1 MRIRYRLM
9 LAAAVAL
16 TASLVGV
23 ALWPTA
29 SPPPASPEVALTGEP
44 EARAPEPV
52 PEQDA
57 ARAKVEPV
65 LPRAEPRAPEATVV
79 ATGPGDSVPEPEVEN
94 APPQQNDPIPPE
106 LPQTAKWRL
115 EKTAHITTLLGR
127 DVERLEREFE
137 QAEAR
142 GDERRSQ
149 QLQRLLQRNRARL
162 HELGQELVELEKAVK
177 EEEES
182 SAR

>member
-16 TASLVGV
+16 AVSLVAV

-29 SPPPASPEVALTGEP
+29 SPPPASSEVALTGEP
-44 EARAPEPV
+44 EAPAPEPV
-52 PEQDA
+52 PEQDV
-57 ARAKVEPV
+57 ARARAEPV
-65 LPRAEPRAPEATVV
+65 PPRAEAREPEATVV

-94 APPQQNDPIPPE
+94 APPQQNDPIAPE
-106 LPQTAKWRL
+106 LPQTAQWRL
-115 EKTAHITTLLGR
+115 EKTAHITALLGR
-127 DVERLEREFE
+127 DVERLERERE

-149 QLQRLLQRNRARL
+149 QLQRLLQRHRARL
-162 HELGQELVELEKAVK
+162 HELSQELVELK
-177 EEEES
+177 EAAQEEES